1 MRYRRALLPT
11 VKEAPSDAT
20 TASHALLL
28 RAGYIRRVGAGIYA
42 FLPLGVRVL
51 KKIEQIVVEEMNR
64 AGGEQLLLP
73 ALLPAEYFRES
84 GRWDLFG
91 PELMRLQDRKGTD
104 YHLGPTHE
112 EIITDLARREIHSY
126 RDLPKNLYQVQ
137 VKFRD
142 EPRPRAGLLRCREF
156 LMKDAY
162 SFDADEVG
170 AEASYQA
177 MREAYTRMFDR
188 TGLTYRRV
196 SADAGSMGGSKNE
209 EFQVLV
215 QSGEDVIVAC
225 EACEYAANLE
235 VAVSAV
241 THGSGS
247 PSQAPEPAPR
257 QSVATPGKRS
267 IEEVSAFLNVPRTQL
282 LKSLLYRAADRW
294 VLAVVRGD
302 HELNENKLARQ
313 LGVREVEL
321 AEADAVQK
329 VTQAPL
335 GFIGPVGFAGE
346 VIVDPAASQVV
357 DGVCGANAS
366 DHHYEHVAFGR
377 DYTAKIADLRS
388 VADGDVC
395 AECGAALRRFR
406 GIEAGHIFIL
416 GTHYSQ
422 KMGAT
427 FLDREQKKK
436 PLVMGC
442 YGVGVS
448 RLVAA
453 AVEQHHDSLGICWP
467 ISVSPYHVHLTQ
479 LGEGGE
485 VERCVSEIEKGLEAS
500 GLDVLVDDRDERP
513 GVKFKDADLIGIPLR
528 VTVGERGLKNQV
540 VELKLRTSK
549 DSRDLPM
556 AGAVEA
562 IVREVEALRRLDQRS
577 PARGVASKRSALENS
592 GFERGVSAGSG
603 ELSAAPR
610 LASKAAR

>member
-28 RAGYIRRVGAGIYA
+28 RAGYVRRVGAGIYS
-42 FLPLGVRVL
+42 FLPLGMRVL
-51 KKIEQIVVEEMNR
+51 KKIEQIVVGEMDR
-64 AGGEQLLLP
+64 AGAQQVLLP
-73 ALLPAEYFRES
+73 ALLPADYFRES

-91 PELMRLQDRKGTD
+91 PTLFRLQDRKGGD

-162 SFDADEVG
+162 SFDADEAG

-177 MREAYTRMFDR
+177 MRQAYTNIFDR

-196 SADAGSMGGSKNE
+196 AADAGSMGGSKNE

-215 QSGEDVIVAC
+215 HSGEDVIVTC
-225 EACEYAANLE
+225 ERCEYAANLE

-241 THGSGS
+241 S
-247 PSQAPEPAPR
+247 PVEGGAAAGPVVPAATRVP
-257 QSVATPGKRS
+257 TPGQRS
-267 IEEVSAFLNVPRTQL
+267 IEEVSKFLSVSPSRL
-282 LKSLLYRAADRW
+282 LKSLVCRAGNEK

-302 HELNENKLARQ
+302 HELNLDKLARA
-313 LGVREVEL
+313 LGVPEVEL
-321 AEADAVQK
+321 SDSEAVQEA
-329 VTQAPL
+329 TRA
-335 GFIGPVGFAGE
+335 PVGFAGP
-346 VIVDPAASQVV
+346 VGFSGTVVVDNAASQVP
-357 DGVCGANAS
+357 DGVCGGNER
-366 DHHYEHVAFGR
+366 DVHLMHVVFGR
-377 DYTAKIADLRS
+377 DYQAK
-388 VADGDVC
+388 VADIRSAVDGDTCV
-395 AECGAALRRFR
+395 ECGAKLQRFR
-406 GIEAGHIFIL
+406 GIEAGHIFVL

-427 FLDREQKKK
+427 YLDQDQKKRT
-436 PLVMGC
+436 LVMGC
-442 YGVGVS
+442 YGIGVS

-453 AVEQHHDSLGICWP
+453 AVEQHHDDFGIAWP
-467 ISVSPYHVHLTQ
+467 ISVAPYQVHLVQ
-479 LGEGGE
+479 LGDGE
-485 VERCVSEIEKGLEAS
+485 AVSAAVAELERSLEAAGLE
-500 GLDVLVDDRDERP
+500 VLVDDRDERP

-528 VTVGERGLKNQV
+528 VTVGDRGLDKGV
-540 VELKLRTSK
+540 VELKRRTVK
-549 DSRDLPM
+549 DSQNAPR

-562 IVREVEALRRLDQRS
+562 ILAEVAALRSQDQK
-577 PARGVASKRSALENS
+577 AKAA
-592 GFERGVSAGSG
+592 AGSR
-603 ELSAAPR
+603 S
-610 LASKAAR
+610 